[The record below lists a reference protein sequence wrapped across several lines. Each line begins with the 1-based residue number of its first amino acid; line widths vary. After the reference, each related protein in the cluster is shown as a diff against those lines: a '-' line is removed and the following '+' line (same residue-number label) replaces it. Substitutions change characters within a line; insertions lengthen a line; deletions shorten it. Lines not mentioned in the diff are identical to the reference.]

1 MYYRARKYQ
10 QYSTAVQ
17 RVEQVPTLEE
27 MDRWGESYD
36 SYVRRWV
43 GVVADEKP

>member
-1 MYYRARKYQ
+1 MDYRARIYQ

-17 RVEQVPTLEE
+17 GVEQVPALEE

-36 SYVRRWV
+36 SYLRRWL
-43 GVVADEKP
+43 GVVASEEP